1 MEEAITIHSVGGVE
15 VELPVAGLGGR
26 SLAFIIDIHIRVIFA
41 MAWGFGVGW
50 FLNEVGIKGD
60 WIGWLAVLPALL
72 IYFLY
77 HPLLE
82 WLMGGRTPGKR
93 MMGLRIVT
101 EQGLTP
107 GLGAILVRNI
117 FRLID
122 SMPSAYV
129 LGLVVAHFSARHAR
143 IGDIAAGTLITYEEA
158 LKLKAL
164 EGLFD
169 EPGESGEALS
179 LKQRE
184 LLMELLERWNGLLP
198 ERRHA
203 MALTLLRARG
213 LEPPAKGLKYD
224 GRLRT
229 TLKGLLEGGEH
240 E

>member
-50 FLNEVGIKGD
+50 WLQNTGFKGD
-60 WIGWLAVLPALL
+60 VIGWVAVLPAVA

-77 HPLLE
+77 HPVLE

-107 GLGAILVRNI
+107 GLGPILVRNI
-117 FRLID
+117 FRLVD
-122 SMPSAYV
+122 SLPSAYV
-129 LGLVVAHFSARHAR
+129 LGLLVAHFSRRHTR
-143 IGDIAAGTLITYEEA
+143 IGDIAGGTLITYEEA
-158 LKLKAL
+158 LRLKAL

-169 EPGESGEALS
+169 EAGEGPQLS

-184 LLMELLERWNGLLP
+184 LLMELLERWDGLLA
-198 ERRHA
+198 ERRRA
-203 MALTLLRARG
+203 MGETLLKAHGVEVPSKGRG
-213 LEPPAKGLKYD
+213 YD
-224 GRLRT
+224 GRLKAA
-229 TLKGLLEGGEH
+229 LKGLLEGRGDG
-240 E
+240 